1 MEMRQRPDNGLRAV
15 RVFEGVQ
22 KGGDGMKYV
31 LDICETVT
39 KSHRV
44 TIDTDRPID
53 DICDEIES
61 HASRVMGI
69 WDIQYL
75 DGVVDLEVVEDEDG
89 ESEFEIESVE
99 RDSADDEV
107 TE

>member
-1 MEMRQRPDNGLRAV
+1 MR
-15 RVFEGVQ
+15 
-22 KGGDGMKYV
+22 YV
-31 LDICETVT
+31 LDVCERVT

-61 HASRVMGI
+61 HVSRIMSI

-75 DGVVDLEVVEDEDG
+75 DGVVGLEVAEDEDG
-89 ESEFEIESVE
+89 ESEFEVESVE
-99 RDSADDEV
+99 KDSEDDEV
-107 TE
+107 TT

>member
-1 MEMRQRPDNGLRAV
+1 
-15 RVFEGVQ
+15 
-22 KGGDGMKYV
+22 MKYI
-31 LDICETVT
+31 LDIYERVT

-61 HASRVMGI
+61 HASRIMDV

-75 DGVVDLEVVEDEDG
+75 DGVVGLEVVEDEDG
-89 ESEFEIESVE
+89 ESEFEVESAE
-99 RDSADDEV
+99 RDSEDYEV

>member
-1 MEMRQRPDNGLRAV
+1 MR
-15 RVFEGVQ
+15 
-22 KGGDGMKYV
+22 YV
-31 LDICETVT
+31 LDICERVT

-61 HASRVMGI
+61 HASRIMGI

-75 DGVVDLEVVEDEDG
+75 DGVVGLEVVEDEDG
-89 ESEFEIESVE
+89 ESEFEVESVE
-99 RDSADDEV
+99 KDSEEDEV
-107 TE
+107 TT

>member
-1 MEMRQRPDNGLRAV
+1 MR
-15 RVFEGVQ
+15 
-22 KGGDGMKYV
+22 YI
-31 LDICETVT
+31 LDICERVT

-53 DICDEIES
+53 NICDEIES
-61 HASRVMGI
+61 HASRIMGI

-75 DGVVDLEVVEDEDG
+75 GGVVGLEVVEDEDG
-89 ESEFEIESVE
+89 ESEFEVESVE
-99 RDSADDEV
+99 RDSEDDEV

>member
-1 MEMRQRPDNGLRAV
+1 
-15 RVFEGVQ
+15 
-22 KGGDGMKYV
+22 MKYV
-31 LDICETVT
+31 LDICEIVT

-61 HASRVMGI
+61 HASMIMGV
-69 WDIQYL
+69 WDIQHF
-75 DGVVDLEVVEDEDG
+75 DGVVGLDVVEDEDG
-89 ESEFEIESVE
+89 ESEFEVESVE
-99 RDSADDEV
+99 MDPADDEV

>member
-1 MEMRQRPDNGLRAV
+1 
-15 RVFEGVQ
+15 
-22 KGGDGMKYV
+22 MKYV

>member
-1 MEMRQRPDNGLRAV
+1 MR
-15 RVFEGVQ
+15 
-22 KGGDGMKYV
+22 YV
-31 LDICETVT
+31 LDICESVT

-61 HASRVMGI
+61 HASRIMGV

-75 DGVVDLEVVEDEDG
+75 AGVVDLEVVEDEDG
-89 ESEFEIESVE
+89 ESEFEVESVE

>member
-1 MEMRQRPDNGLRAV
+1 
-15 RVFEGVQ
+15 
-22 KGGDGMKYV
+22 MKYV

-61 HASRVMGI
+61 HASGI
-69 WDIQYL
+69 MDVQDIEYL
-75 DGVVDLEVVEDEDG
+75 DGVVYLEIVEDADG
-89 ESEFEIESVE
+89 ESEFEVESVE

>member
-1 MEMRQRPDNGLRAV
+1 
-15 RVFEGVQ
+15 
-22 KGGDGMKYV
+22 MKYV

-53 DICDEIES
+53 DICDGIES
-61 HASRVMGI
+61 CTQRLMSV

-75 DGVVDLEVVEDEDG
+75 DGVVDLEIVEDEDG
-89 ESEFEIESVE
+89 ESEFEVESVE
-99 RDSADDEV
+99 RDSEDDEV
-107 TE
+107 TEQCLNY

>member
-1 MEMRQRPDNGLRAV
+1 
-15 RVFEGVQ
+15 
-22 KGGDGMKYV
+22 MKYV

-53 DICDEIES
+53 DICGEIES
-61 HASRVMGI
+61 HTSGVMDI

-89 ESEFEIESVE
+89 ESEFEVESV
-99 RDSADDEV
+99 SDDENEEV

>member
-1 MEMRQRPDNGLRAV
+1 
-15 RVFEGVQ
+15 
-22 KGGDGMKYV
+22 MKYV
-31 LDICETVT
+31 LDICERVT

-53 DICDEIES
+53 DICDEIEN
-61 HASRVMGI
+61 HAGVMDV
-69 WDIQYL
+69 WDIEYF
-75 DGVVDLEVVEDEDG
+75 DGVTVINMVEDEGG
-89 ESEFEIESVE
+89 ESEFEVDCVE

>member
-1 MEMRQRPDNGLRAV
+1 MR
-15 RVFEGVQ
+15 
-22 KGGDGMKYV
+22 YV
-31 LDICETVT
+31 LDICERVT

-61 HASRVMGI
+61 HASRIMGI

-75 DGVVDLEVVEDEDG
+75 DGVVGLEVVEDEDG
-89 ESEFEIESVE
+89 ESEFEVDSVE
-99 RDSADDEV
+99 KDSEDDEV
-107 TE
+107 TT

>member
-1 MEMRQRPDNGLRAV
+1 MR
-15 RVFEGVQ
+15 
-22 KGGDGMKYV
+22 YV
-31 LDICETVT
+31 LDICERVI

-61 HASRVMGI
+61 HVSRIMSI

-75 DGVVDLEVVEDEDG
+75 DGVYGLGIVEDEDG
-89 ESEFEIESVE
+89 ESEFEVEGVE

>member
-1 MEMRQRPDNGLRAV
+1 
-15 RVFEGVQ
+15 
-22 KGGDGMKYV
+22 MKYV

-53 DICDEIES
+53 DICNEIES
-61 HASRVMGI
+61 HAPMLMDI

-75 DGVVDLEVVEDEDG
+75 DGVVGLEVVEDEDG
-89 ESEFEIESVE
+89 ESEFEVESVE

>member
-1 MEMRQRPDNGLRAV
+1 MVETIELYALQRNE
-15 RVFEGVQ
+15 RVQEER
-22 KGGDGMKYV
+22 GDGMRYV

-44 TIDTDRPID
+44 TIDTERPID

-61 HASRVMGI
+61 HASRIMSV

-75 DGVVDLEVVEDEDG
+75 DGVVDLEIVEDEDG
-89 ESEFEIESVE
+89 ESEFEVESVE
-99 RDSADDEV
+99 GDSEDDEV

>member
-1 MEMRQRPDNGLRAV
+1 
-15 RVFEGVQ
+15 
-22 KGGDGMKYV
+22 MKYV

-61 HASRVMGI
+61 HAGVMDV
-69 WDIQYL
+69 WDIEYF
-75 DGVVDLEVVEDEDG
+75 DGVTIINIVEDEDG
-89 ESEFEIESVE
+89 ESEFEVESVE
-99 RDSADDEV
+99 RDSEDDEV

>member
-1 MEMRQRPDNGLRAV
+1 MR
-15 RVFEGVQ
+15 
-22 KGGDGMKYV
+22 GDGMRYV
-31 LDICETVT
+31 LDICERVT

-53 DICDEIES
+53 DICGEIES
-61 HASRVMGI
+61 HAQRLMSV

-75 DGVVDLEVVEDEDG
+75 DGVVGLEIVEDEDG
-89 ESEFEIESVE
+89 ESEFEAEIIAWMPKELPE
-99 RDSADDEV
+99 PYKEV

>member
-1 MEMRQRPDNGLRAV
+1 MR
-15 RVFEGVQ
+15 
-22 KGGDGMKYV
+22 YV
-31 LDICETVT
+31 LDICKRVT

-61 HASRVMGI
+61 HALRIMSI

-75 DGVVDLEVVEDEDG
+75 DGVVGLEVVEDEDG
-89 ESEFEIESVE
+89 ESEFEVESVE
-99 RDSADDEV
+99 EDVENDEA

>member
-1 MEMRQRPDNGLRAV
+1 
-15 RVFEGVQ
+15 
-22 KGGDGMKYV
+22 MKYV

-61 HASRVMGI
+61 HTQRLMSV
-69 WDIQYL
+69 WDIQYI
-75 DGVVDLEVVEDEDG
+75 DGVTVVEINEDDGDSELEVEGVYE
-89 ESEFEIESVE
+89 
-99 RDSADDEV
+99 DDEAA
-107 TE
+107 E

>member
-1 MEMRQRPDNGLRAV
+1 MR
-15 RVFEGVQ
+15 
-22 KGGDGMKYV
+22 YV
-31 LDICETVT
+31 LDICERVT

-61 HASRVMGI
+61 NAFMNVL
-69 WDIQYL
+69 DILYL
-75 DGVVDLEVVEDEDG
+75 DGVVVLKVDEDEDG
-89 ESEFEIESVE
+89 ESEFEVESVE

>member
-1 MEMRQRPDNGLRAV
+1 
-15 RVFEGVQ
+15 
-22 KGGDGMKYV
+22 MKYV

-61 HASRVMGI
+61 HTQRLMSV

-75 DGVVDLEVVEDEDG
+75 DGVVGLEIVKDEDG
-89 ESEFEIESVE
+89 ESEFEVESVE
-99 RDSADDEV
+99 RDSEDDEV
-107 TE
+107 TNGK

>member
-1 MEMRQRPDNGLRAV
+1 
-15 RVFEGVQ
+15 
-22 KGGDGMKYV
+22 MKYV
-31 LDICETVT
+31 LDICERVT

-44 TIDTDRPID
+44 TIDTDRPVD

-61 HASRVMGI
+61 HALRIMSI

-75 DGVVDLEVVEDEDG
+75 DGVVDLEVDEDEDG
-89 ESEFEIESVE
+89 ESEFEVESVE
-99 RDSADDEV
+99 RDSEDDEV

>member
-1 MEMRQRPDNGLRAV
+1 
-15 RVFEGVQ
+15 
-22 KGGDGMKYV
+22 MKYV

-53 DICDEIES
+53 DICDGIES
-61 HASRVMGI
+61 YTQRLMSV

-75 DGVVDLEVVEDEDG
+75 DGVVDLEIVEDEDG
-89 ESEFEIESVE
+89 ESEFEVESVE
-99 RDSADDEV
+99 RDSEDDEV

>member
-1 MEMRQRPDNGLRAV
+1 
-15 RVFEGVQ
+15 
-22 KGGDGMKYV
+22 MKYV
-31 LDICETVT
+31 LDICEIVT
-39 KSHRV
+39 RSHRV

-61 HASRVMGI
+61 HVSRIMDV

-75 DGVVDLEVVEDEDG
+75 DGVVGLDVVEDEDG
-89 ESEFEIESVE
+89 ESEFEVESVE

>member
-1 MEMRQRPDNGLRAV
+1 
-15 RVFEGVQ
+15 
-22 KGGDGMKYV
+22 MKYV
-31 LDICETVT
+31 LDICERVT

-61 HASRVMGI
+61 HVSEIMDV
-69 WDIQYL
+69 WDIKYL
-75 DGVVDLEVVEDEDG
+75 DGVVNLEVVEDEDG
-89 ESEFEIESVE
+89 MSEFEVE
-99 RDSADDEV
+99 GISEDDGV

>member
-1 MEMRQRPDNGLRAV
+1 
-15 RVFEGVQ
+15 
-22 KGGDGMKYV
+22 MKYV
-31 LDICETVT
+31 LYICEIVT

-53 DICDEIES
+53 DICDEIKS
-61 HASRVMGI
+61 HALRIMDV

-75 DGVVDLEVVEDEDG
+75 DGVVGLEVVEDEDG
-89 ESEFEIESVE
+89 ESEFEVESVE
-99 RDSADDEV
+99 RDSADNEV

>member
-1 MEMRQRPDNGLRAV
+1 
-15 RVFEGVQ
+15 
-22 KGGDGMKYV
+22 MKYV
-31 LDICETVT
+31 LDICERVT

-44 TIDTDRPID
+44 TIDTERPID

-61 HASRVMGI
+61 HAFMDV
-69 WDIQYL
+69 WDIPYL
-75 DGVVDLEVVEDEDG
+75 DGVVVLKFVEDEDG
-89 ESEFEIESVE
+89 ESEFEVESVE

>member
-1 MEMRQRPDNGLRAV
+1 
-15 RVFEGVQ
+15 
-22 KGGDGMKYV
+22 MKYV
-31 LDICETVT
+31 LDICERVT

-61 HASRVMGI
+61 HAQRLMSV

-75 DGVVDLEVVEDEDG
+75 DGVVGLEIVEDEDG
-89 ESEFEIESVE
+89 ESEFEVESVE
-99 RDSADDEV
+99 EAEGSE
-107 TE
+107 E

>member
-1 MEMRQRPDNGLRAV
+1 MR
-15 RVFEGVQ
+15 
-22 KGGDGMKYV
+22 YV
-31 LDICETVT
+31 LDICERVT

-61 HASRVMGI
+61 HESRIMGV

-89 ESEFEIESVE
+89 ESEFEVESVE
-99 RDSADDEV
+99 RDSVDDEV

>member
-1 MEMRQRPDNGLRAV
+1 
-15 RVFEGVQ
+15 
-22 KGGDGMKYV
+22 MKYV
-31 LDICETVT
+31 LDICEIVT

-61 HASRVMGI
+61 HVSRIMSI

-75 DGVVDLEVVEDEDG
+75 DGVTIIKMVEDEDG
-89 ESEFEIESVE
+89 ESEFEVESVE
-99 RDSADDEV
+99 KAEGSE
-107 TE
+107 E